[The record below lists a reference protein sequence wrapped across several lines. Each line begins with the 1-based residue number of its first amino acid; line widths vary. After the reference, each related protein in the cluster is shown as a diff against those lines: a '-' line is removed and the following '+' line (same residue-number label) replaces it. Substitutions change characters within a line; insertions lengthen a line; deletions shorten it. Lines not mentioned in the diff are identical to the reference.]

1 MGAALRQLAI
11 TLVLF
16 SVLLFGCSKK
26 NEAPPPVVK
35 DQTVGMLF
43 TWVDEHG
50 DLHVEQ
56 SPKDVPL
63 VGRDVVRVVDP
74 SREDGTHDSRIFLVD
89 LRNPTADGSYPVSV
103 STRKAFDKIADARRD
118 KPARVA
124 DKDPPGDDDPWHG
137 GRPRSGNP
145 GAKIIIYGASW
156 CGACHEAA
164 AYLRR
169 KNIPYVEKDVETEP
183 GAAAE
188 MSAKLQGAGLPR
200 GSIPVLDV
208 RGRILVGFSPDAVD
222 QALGKGS

>member
-1 MGAALRQLAI
+1 MGSALRKIAL

-16 SVLLFGCSKK
+16 AVLLFGCTRKK
-26 NEAPPPVVK
+26 EAPPPVVR
-35 DQTVGMLF
+35 DDTAGMLF

-63 VGRDVVRVVDP
+63 KGRDVVRVVDP
-74 SREDGTHDSRIFLVD
+74 AREDGTHDSRIFLVD
-89 LRNPTADGSYPVSV
+89 LRNPTADGSYPTSV
-103 STRKAFDKIADARRD
+103 STRKAFDKIADERRD

-124 DKDPPGDDDPWHG
+124 DKDPSGDDDPWHA
-137 GRPRSGNP
+137 GRPKAGNA
-145 GAKIIIYGASW
+145 GAQVIIYGASW

-164 AYLRR
+164 AYLR
-169 KNIPYVEKDVETEP
+169 KKGIPFVEKDVETEP

-188 MSAKLQGAGLPR
+188 MSAKLQSAGLPR